1 MPRRTS
7 GATRLARRILVMTVA
22 ATTCGAPALAQ
33 PFRFDQ
39 YDFPNVRFPDARFGE
54 PHLVIYDDGVLLASA
69 AYRYSQRHHDSSW
82 LVVTLSLAASDP
94 LSIRREAIALVR
106 PDGIGVPPA
115 TEREG
120 RRDMDGV
127 RRFLDERAYWP
138 DTLSFSFPRS
148 RIDRGFH
155 RFDFG
160 VDPSDRIPDRVLR
173 TVARGGVRGDVFFVS
188 PDGSWPSGVHA
199 LVVTVDDER
208 TVRLPVLLQ

>member
-1 MPRRTS
+1 MP
-7 GATRLARRILVMTVA
+7 TRYFVTTHAARRLLAIAIVA
-22 ATTCGAPALAQ
+22 LACGAAAAAQ
-33 PFRFDQ
+33 PFRLTQD
-39 YDFPNVRFPDARFGE
+39 DFPNVRFPDTRFGE

-69 AYRYSQRHHDSSW
+69 AYRYSQRHHDSPW

-120 RRDMDGV
+120 RRDIDGV
-127 RRFLDERAYWP
+127 RRFLDERADWP
-138 DTLSFSFPRS
+138 DTLSFAFPRS

-160 VDPSDRIPDRVLR
+160 ADPSDRIPDRVLR
-173 TVARGGVRGDVFFVS
+173 TEARGGVRGDVFFVS

-199 LVVTVDDER
+199 LVVTVDDDR
-208 TVRLPVLLQ
+208 TVRLPVLLR